1 MQRFPWVGVARV
13 IPPDV
18 RYGILPALTPR
29 KLATASCLS
38 LACEAGG
45 IARAPP
51 PPDPYKPRARARGL
65 PPHTSPGR
73 EPGDCGNKGHP
84 A

>member
-38 LACEAGG
+38 LACEAGE
-45 IARAPP
+45 IATGNPSP
-51 PPDPYKPRARARGL
+51 C
-65 PPHTSPGR
+65 PHTSPEARALGLR
-73 EPGDCGNKGHP
+73 E
-84 A
+84 

>member
-45 IARAPP
+45 IAQVTHLGA
-51 PPDPYKPRARARGL
+51 
-65 PPHTSPGR
+65 
-73 EPGDCGNKGHP
+73 
-84 A
+84 